1 MTLAQGGTLPSV
13 LQSTV
18 EALTWPPS
26 SPLNKREKRK
36 RRRRTR
42 SEGREDGDKERPRG
56 ETQLFGREETE
67 RGQRRPRKR
76 RAEGRRGPSLVNN
89 RYAITKGRGEKKCH
103 PLPLPDTHQSIAASL
118 WDAGIVI

>member
-18 EALTWPPS
+18 EALTWLPS

-42 SEGREDGDKERPRG
+42 SECREDGDKERPRG
-56 ETQLFGREETE
+56 
-67 RGQRRPRKR
+67 
-76 RAEGRRGPSLVNN
+76 
-89 RYAITKGRGEKKCH
+89 
-103 PLPLPDTHQSIAASL
+103 D
-118 WDAGIVI
+118 